1 MTTFNSRIRK
11 LLLGSVATI
20 LFSGT
25 AFAQGNL
32 DNQTN
37 IRIQAQSLNSAI
49 EALANQADISINTNS
64 VRLSDLRA
72 PTVSGTMSVREALSE
87 LLRGT
92 NFSYRTLSDGS
103 IVVEPATMQSD
114 EIIVTG
120 TRLDPLNLLQKG
132 ATDSLTGLSLSL
144 LETPRAASR
153 VSEITIDR
161 YGMQDVDDLLAAVP
175 GTFTASF
182 FGVPGN
188 LNVRGTLAD
197 TYFQGFKRIENR
209 GTYSS
214 NLSAASYVEVLRGPS
229 SPIYGPG
236 KVGGLLNFMPKTA
249 RGENSKY
256 VDELS
261 GSLNVTAGSYDK
273 TVFSGEISIPVGNGG
288 FHFFGEHEDSDS
300 YYQNIHPKHTNLQG
314 TYVGD
319 IDEQWSVEFNLMYFT
334 ESGRI
339 QSPGWNRLTQDLVD
353 NGNYITGRDTDIRD
367 LDGDGYLNYGEIDT
381 AIGSFFGTSNIRQIA
396 EFFGSALPEF
406 ALDEGVGITKL
417 DGSQIF
423 ADEGDYNNTETITG
437 YAALERVYSDDSK
450 FSFQL
455 FVDHMEN
462 QKFNSFGFAADYE
475 ATAVEGR
482 ASYSFNTSFGDNLTA
497 DSVVG
502 IAHRRH
508 NAKQYE
514 SFLSG
519 YVALDRRDLSFGATS
534 GDRILAPNMIGGEPA
549 WDSRRDMKWNSS
561 SVFGMSDIKLFNRF
575 SILAGLRYDYFDLQ
589 AINTGETVFGVAN
602 TLVKGDS
609 GAVTWSLSGRYET
622 PFGVTPY
629 ITYAEPR
636 SLESSQT
643 GGVSE
648 GTIGSGLYI
657 SPSKLKEAGIKFSIL
672 DGNLFGSFAYYEQFR
687 RQTDLL
693 GNISGTTAEGF
704 EAEIHWLATDNLSFT
719 TSFTK
724 QETNVDAP
732 GAGRGEYLQV
742 RPDQFGVDGILGYGG
757 TFAFNNAG
765 YVPSLAD
772 GYTLSTIPDI
782 VASVYGTYTTNPF
795 TFFGGNATAGITA
808 GGSYVSET
816 GGIFENDIVL
826 PSYTLAKIAAFVEF
840 EQFTLS
846 VNVDNLFDKR
856 YFTPSAE
863 VYKEV
868 AVMPGLPRIFRVSL
882 SYDF

>member
-1 MTTFNSRIRK
+1 MTILNSRTRK
-11 LLLGSVATI
+11 FLLGSVATFV
-20 LFSGT
+20 FSG
-25 AFAQGNL
+25 AALAQGSL
-32 DNQTN
+32 DSQAD
-37 IRIQAQSLNSAI
+37 IRIPAQSLDAAI
-49 EALANQADISINTNS
+49 TDLADQADIAITANIAH
-64 VRLSDLRA
+64 LSDLRA

-92 NFSYRTLSDGS
+92 NLTYRTLSDGS
-103 IVVEPATMQSD
+103 IAIEQVTMQSD

-209 GTYSS
+209 GNYSS

-236 KVGGLLNFMPKTA
+236 KVGGLLNFVPKTA

-261 GSLNVTAGSYDK
+261 GSLNLTAGSYDK
-273 TVFSGEISIPVGNGG
+273 TVFSGEISIPAGNGG

-319 IDEQWSVEFNLMYFT
+319 ISDQWSVEFNVMYFT

-339 QSPGWNRLTQDLVD
+339 QTPGWNRVTQDLVD
-353 NGNYITGRDTDIRD
+353 NGTYVTGRDTDITD
-367 LDGDGYLNYGEIDT
+367 LDGDGYLSYGEIDA
-381 AIGSFFGTSNIRQIA
+381 AIGSFYGLSNIRQIA
-396 EFFGSALPEF
+396 EYYGYALPEF
-406 ALDEGVGITKL
+406 ALDEGVGTTTL

-423 ADEGDYNNTETITG
+423 ADEGDYNNTDTITG
-437 YAALERVYSDDSK
+437 YAALERVFSDDSK
-450 FSFQL
+450 LSFQ
-455 FVDHMEN
+455 FFIDDMEN
-462 QKFNSFGFAADYE
+462 ERFNSFGFAADYE
-475 ATAVEGR
+475 ATALEGR
-482 ASYSFNTSFGDNLTA
+482 ISYAFDASLGDNLRA

-508 NAKQYE
+508 DAKQYE

-519 YVALDRRDLSFGATS
+519 YLAFDRRDLSFGATG
-534 GDRILAPNMIGGEPA
+534 GDRILAPNMVDGEPA

-561 SVFGMSDIKLFNRF
+561 SVFGMTDIKLFERF

-589 AINTGETVFGVAN
+589 AINTGETVFGVAD
-602 TLVKGDS
+602 TLVEDES
-609 GAVTWSLSGRYET
+609 GAVTWSISGRYET

-629 ITYAEPR
+629 LTYAEPR

-672 DGNLFGSFAYYEQFR
+672 DGNLFGSLAYYEQYR
-687 RQTDLL
+687 RQTDML

-704 EAEIHWLATDNLSFT
+704 ETEIHWLATDNLSFT
-719 TSFTK
+719 SSFTK
-724 QETNVDAP
+724 QETKVDAP

-742 RPDQFGVDGILGYGG
+742 RPDQFGVDPVLGYGG
-757 TFAFNNAG
+757 TFAINNAG
-765 YVPSLAD
+765 YLPYLAD
-772 GYTLSTIPDI
+772 GYTLTTIPEI
-782 VASVYGTYTTNPF
+782 VASLYGTYTTNPF
-795 TFFGGNATAGITA
+795 TFFGGNAKAGITA

-826 PSYTLAKIAAFVEF
+826 PSYTLAKVAAFVEF

-868 AVMPGLPRIFRVSL
+868 AVMPGLPRIFRVNL